1 MYRVGV
7 MTELAQN
14 HQTLEPLGERIRANF
29 AGFKRQMP
37 SGTHIVLLC
46 DDSAEQLS
54 IVAHSSRHTPTN
66 PSCTISLE
74 DSFVATKV
82 FSAKGATVFNT
93 PELAK
98 KDESEFFQQFN
109 IRSIVAAPLMSYET
123 PVGIIMVTRADGG
136 SDFNRADI
144 ADVNC
149 VAQKLSYMLQL
160 PATETAEFNN
170 SQRHE
175 HYQLLNEQTSSP
187 VMVLNKDL
195 QVCEVNGAAAELF
208 GLQANKMIGSD
219 FSGYFA
225 VNEPCMKS
233 LRAVDQNGAT
243 AFEIS
248 LYRSDGAELY
258 VGVYASLITLD
269 KFPMVKV
276 FLRDLTKNK
285 SAEDN
290 LVRVNNHVIHI
301 LESTSDAYIA
311 LDDNWKVT
319 YFNKQ
324 AESLFQIS
332 RKDVLGD
339 VLWEVVPDIA
349 STFYQR
355 FRHSLRDGV
364 NLTFD
369 SYYPP
374 SDRWIETQ
382 TYPHSDGLSV
392 YFRDITERRRADNLL
407 RERELH
413 LRTLLDN
420 MLDGVMT
427 VDSDGIIRTFNSAM
441 QRMSGYLANEVIGQN
456 VKILA
461 CEKNAEE
468 CNPGLWRFY
477 EDDTS
482 GGAGNRHE
490 VEIIRRD
497 GERFPAELS
506 IGEMQ
511 VGDEWS
517 YIVTVLDLTEKKRA
531 EAELIAH
538 REQLEE
544 LVRDRTADLLI
555 VRDQADRA
563 NQAKSIFL
571 ANMSHELRTPLNAI
585 IGYSELLYEE
595 IDVSKPQDMR
605 DDLNKIRSAGAHLL
619 DLISNI
625 LDLSKIEAGKMDMNV
640 EPLDLCSLLDDVVA
654 TVEPIVIKNSNQLRM
669 DRADDVQ
676 SIVADNLWVRQS
688 LLNLLGN
695 AAKFTEDGLIK
706 LDVSLVDKSGV
717 KCVQFI
723 ITDTGIGMTEEQ
735 VGNLFEAFHQADHS
749 VTTKYGGTG
758 LGLTIS
764 QRLCRIMGGDVTV
777 SSEPGKGSIFVMHV
791 PVEVEPD
798 AEWSSE

>member
-1 MYRVGV
+1 
-7 MTELAQN
+7 MTELAQK
-14 HQTLEPLGERIRANF
+14 HHALEPLGERVRANF
-29 AGFKRQMP
+29 AGLKRQMP
-37 SGTHIVLLC
+37 SGTQIVLLC
-46 DDSAEQLS
+46 DDAAEQLL
-54 IVAHSSRHTPTN
+54 IVAHSSAHAPAN
-66 PSCTISLE
+66 PSYNIPLKG
-74 DSFVATKV
+74 SFIAPKV
-82 FSAKGATVFNT
+82 FSAKSAMLLNA
-93 PELAK
+93 PELTK

-109 IRSIVAAPLMSYET
+109 ISSMVAAPLMNNDT
-123 PVGIIMVTRADGG
+123 PVGIIMVTRANEEPP
-136 SDFNRADI
+136 FNRKDI
-144 ADVNC
+144 ADVDN
-149 VAQKLSYMLQL
+149 VARKLSNMLQL
-160 PATETAEFNN
+160 SVSNVGEY
-170 SQRHE
+170 SKGQGYK
-175 HYQLLNEQTSSP
+175 HYQFLNEKTSSP

-195 QVCEVNGAAAELF
+195 QVCEVNSAAAELF
-208 GLQANKMIGSD
+208 GLPAKKMIGSD

-225 VNEPCMKS
+225 ANEPCMKS
-233 LRAVDQNGAT
+233 LKGVEQDGAT

-269 KFPMVKV
+269 GFPMVKI

-285 SAEDN
+285 IAEDS
-290 LVRVNNHVIHI
+290 LVRVNKHVTHI

-311 LDDNWKVT
+311 LDDSWKVT

-324 AESLFQIS
+324 AEYLFQIS
-332 RKDVLGD
+332 RKDVLGNP
-339 VLWEVVPDIA
+339 LWEAVPDI
-349 STFYQR
+349 TGIFHQR
-355 FRHSLRDGV
+355 FRHSVRDGV

-374 SDRWIETQ
+374 SDRWVETQ

-427 VDSDGIIRTFNSAM
+427 VDSSGIIRTFNSAM

-468 CNPGLWRFY
+468 CDPGLWRFY

-482 GGAGNRHE
+482 GGVGNRHE
-490 VEIIRRD
+490 VVIICRD

-531 EAELIAH
+531 ENELIAH
-538 REQLEE
+538 REQLED

-555 VRDQADRA
+555 VRDQANRA
-563 NQAKSIFL
+563 NKAKSIFL

-585 IGYSELLYEE
+585 IGYSELLHEE
-595 IDVSKPQDMR
+595 IDASKPQDIR

-625 LDLSKIEAGKMDMNV
+625 LDLSKIEAGKMDMKLD
-640 EPLDLCSLLDDVVA
+640 PLDLCSLLDDIVA
-654 TVEPIVIKNSNQLRM
+654 TVEPIVEKNGNKLKMSRS
-669 DRADDVQ
+669 DDVQ
-676 SIVADNLWVRQS
+676 SVIADNLWVRQS
-688 LLNLLGN
+688 LLNLLAN
-695 AAKFTEDGLIK
+695 AAKFTENGLIK
-706 LDVSLVDKSGV
+706 LEASLIDKSGV
-717 KCVQFI
+717 KCVQFT

-764 QRLCRIMGGDVTV
+764 QRLCQIMGGDISV
-777 SSEPGKGSIFVMHV
+777 SSEHGKGSVFVMHV
-791 PVEVEPD
+791 PVEVKPD
-798 AEWSSE
+798 ADWSSE

>member
-1 MYRVGV
+1 
-7 MTELAQN
+7 MTDLAQN
-14 HQTLEPLGERIRANF
+14 HQAPEPLGERVRANF
-29 AGFKRQMP
+29 AGLKRQMP

-46 DDSAEQLS
+46 DEAAERLS
-54 IVAHSSRHTPTN
+54 VAAHSSRHAPAN
-66 PSCTISLE
+66 PSYSLPLKG
-74 DSFVATKV
+74 SFIAPKV
-82 FSAKGATVFNT
+82 FSAKSATSFHA

-109 IRSIVAAPLMSYET
+109 VSSIIAAPLISNDT
-123 PVGIIMVTRADGG
+123 PVGIIMVTRADGD
-136 SDFNRADI
+136 SSFNQADI
-144 ADVNC
+144 VDVDC
-149 VAQKLSYMLQL
+149 VAQKLGYMLQQS
-160 PATETAEFNN
+160 ASDVAKYK
-170 SQRHE
+170 QGQGRK
-175 HYQLLNEQTSSP
+175 HYQFLNEKTSSP

-208 GLQANKMIGSD
+208 GLQAKQMIGSD
-219 FSGYFA
+219 FSGYFVA
-225 VNEPCMKS
+225 NEPCMKS
-233 LRAVDQNGAT
+233 LRSVEHDGAT

-248 LYRSDGAELY
+248 LYRSDGAERY

-269 KFPMVKV
+269 GFPMVKV

-285 SAEDN
+285 TAEN
-290 LVRVNNHVIHI
+290 SLVRVNNHVTHI

-324 AESLFQIS
+324 AEFLFQTS
-332 RKDVLGD
+332 RKDVLGN
-339 VLWEVVPDIA
+339 VLWEAVPDI
-349 STFYQR
+349 TGIFHQR

-427 VDSDGIIRTFNSAM
+427 VDSNGIIRTFNSAM

-461 CEKNAEE
+461 CERNSKE
-468 CNPGLWRFY
+468 CDTALWRFY

-490 VEIIRRD
+490 VVIIRRD

-511 VGDEWS
+511 VGDEWN
-517 YIVTVLDLTEKKRA
+517 YIVTVVDLTEKKRA
-531 EAELIAH
+531 EKELIAH
-538 REQLEE
+538 REQLED

-555 VRDQADRA
+555 VRDQAERA
-563 NQAKSIFL
+563 NKAKSIFL

-585 IGYSELLYEE
+585 IGYSELLHED
-595 IDVSKPQDMR
+595 IDDCKPQAIR
-605 DDLNKIRSAGAHLL
+605 ADLNKIRSAGSHLL

-625 LDLSKIEAGKMDMNV
+625 LDLSKIEAGKMDVNL
-640 EPLDLCSLLDDVVA
+640 EPLDLHSLLDDIVT
-654 TVEPIVIKNSNQLRM
+654 TVEPIVEKNGNNLEM
-669 DRADDVQ
+669 TRADDVQ
-676 SIVADNLWVRQS
+676 TMFADNLWVRQS
-688 LLNLLGN
+688 LLNLLAN
-695 AAKFTEDGLIK
+695 AAKFTENGLVK
-706 LDVSLVDKSGV
+706 LEVSLIDKSGV
-717 KCVQFI
+717 ECVQFK

-749 VTTKYGGTG
+749 VTAKYGGTG

-764 QRLCRIMGGDVTV
+764 QRLCRIMGGDITV
-777 SSEPGKGSIFVMHV
+777 SSERGKGSTFVMCV
-791 PVEVEPD
+791 PVEVKPD
-798 AEWSSE
+798 ADGASE

>member
-1 MYRVGV
+1 
-7 MTELAQN
+7 MTELTQN
-14 HQTLEPLGERIRANF
+14 QVLESLGERVRANF

-46 DDSAEQLS
+46 DDSAERLFV
-54 IVAHSSRHTPTN
+54 VAHSSR
-66 PSCTISLE
+66 IVAV
-74 DSFVATKV
+74 DSSFSFPLQESFIATKA
-82 FSAKGATVFNT
+82 FSTGCASKFDI
-93 PELAK
+93 PEFTK
-98 KDESEFFQQFN
+98 KDESEFIQQFGVCSL
-109 IRSIVAAPLMSYET
+109 IAAPLMRNKSQA
-123 PVGIIMVTRADGG
+123 GIILVVRAEND
-136 SDFNRADI
+136 SNFNQAEVSEVER
-144 ADVNC
+144 VS
-149 VAQKLSYMLQL
+149 QKLGYMLQMT
-160 PATETAEFNN
+160 ASETGKSNTTQ
-170 SQRHE
+170 SHE
-175 HYQLLNEQTSSP
+175 HYRALNEQTSSP

-195 QVCEVNGAAAELF
+195 QVCEANGAAAELF
-208 GLQANKMIGSD
+208 GLQAKKMIGSD
-219 FSGYFA
+219 FNGYFA
-225 VNEPCMKS
+225 ANEPCMKS
-233 LRAVDQNGAT
+233 LRNVEQDGAT
-243 AFEIS
+243 AFEVA
-248 LYRSDGAELY
+248 LYRSDGAKRY

-269 KFPMVKV
+269 GLPMVKV

-285 SAEDN
+285 IAEDS
-290 LVRVNNHVIHI
+290 LVRVSRHVTHI
-301 LESTSDAYIA
+301 LESTSDAYIS
-311 LDDNWKVT
+311 LDDTWTVT

-324 AESLFQIS
+324 AEFLFQIS
-332 RKDVLGD
+332 RKDVLGSI
-339 VLWEVVPDIA
+339 LWEAVPDIT

-355 FRHSLRDGV
+355 FRLSLRDNV

-374 SDRWIETQ
+374 SDRWVETQ
-382 TYPHSDGLSV
+382 TYAHSDGLSV

-461 CEKNAEE
+461 CENNAEE

-490 VEIIRRD
+490 VVIIRRD

-506 IGEMQ
+506 VGEMQ
-511 VGDEWS
+511 VGEEWS

-531 EAELIAH
+531 EAQLIAH
-538 REQLEE
+538 REQLED

-595 IDVSKPQDMR
+595 IDVSKPQDVR
-605 DDLNKIRSAGAHLL
+605 DDLSKIRSAGAHLL

-625 LDLSKIEAGKMDMNV
+625 LDLSKIEAGKMDMQI
-640 EPLDLCSLLDDVVA
+640 EPLDLCSLLDDIVA
-654 TVEPIVIKNSNQLRM
+654 TVEPIVEKNGNRLEM
-669 DRADDVQ
+669 DRADNVQ

-688 LLNLLGN
+688 LLNLLAN
-695 AAKFTEDGLIK
+695 AAKFTENGLIK
-706 LDVSLVDKSGV
+706 LDVSLIDKSGV
-717 KCVQFI
+717 ECVQFTI
-723 ITDTGIGMTEEQ
+723 SDTGIGMTEQQ

-749 VTTKYGGTG
+749 VTAKYGGTG

-777 SSEPGKGSIFVMHV
+777 SSEYGKGSVFVMHV
-791 PVEVEPD
+791 PVEVKPD
-798 AEWSSE
+798 ADWSSE